1 MTTRSR
7 TGLKGFVVAAALFA
21 IPVAG
26 SAQAVAATPPADAAW
41 NYIAARD
48 VDPGRILPAPPRAGS
63 AAEAA
68 ELADVRRIVAAAS
81 PERLAQAHFDDEH
94 EDPSIFDMAA
104 GASFAARALPAT
116 WALLRAVQTESD
128 AATSMSK
135 AYFRRVRPWGVDPT
149 LPNCDAGKGKSQLG
163 SYPSGHSALGYSVGA
178 MLAELI
184 PERAAAI
191 QARAKDYAL
200 SRVICGVH
208 FPSDTEA
215 SHVIGAIVVTR
226 LLTDPRIAPMIAAAR
241 AELSRAELTR
251 AGVSRP

>member
-7 TGLKGFVVAAALFA
+7 TGLNGFAVAVALFA

-26 SAQAVAATPPADAAW
+26 SAQAVAVTPPAYAPRTQ

-81 PERLAQAHFDDEH
+81 PERLAQARFDDEH
-94 EDPSIFDMAA
+94 EDPSIFDTAV
-104 GASFAARALPAT
+104 GSGFAARALPAT
-116 WALLRAVQTESD
+116 WSLLRAVQTESD
-128 AATSMSK
+128 VATSMSK

-149 LPNCDAGKGKSQLG
+149 LPNCDAGKGKSELG
-163 SYPSGHSALGYSVGA
+163 SYPSGHSTLGYSIGA

-184 PERAAAI
+184 PGRAPAI

-215 SHVIGAIVVTR
+215 SHVIGAIVATR
-226 LLTDPRIAPMIAAAR
+226 LLTDPRVAPMIAAA
-241 AELSRAELTR
+241 RAELTR